1 MTTLFL
7 KTVLIVFFLK
17 LFFLFCTNLRF
28 LYLYEEKVCIS
39 SLADVLVCKNLGLQI
54 ANWQSATF
62 ADYLLDRT
70 KNISFK
76 NDTGLT

>member
-1 MTTLFL
+1 
-7 KTVLIVFFLK
+7 
-17 LFFLFCTNLRF
+17 
-28 LYLYEEKVCIS
+28 LYEEKVCIS
-39 SLADVLVCKNLGLQI
+39 SLADVLVCKNLGPQI

-76 NDTGLT
+76 NDPGLT